1 MFPFF
6 SFSML
11 KCLGDFQATPELCRH
26 VSFLGETCL
35 PGRRYTEH
43 MNIKYPIAFVA
54 ELLAEPARAGILVA
68 LLDGD
73 ALPAGELAIIAGVSA
88 QSASGHLS
96 KLVDGGLLR
105 VQSEGRHR
113 YYRIA
118 GPEVGHAL
126 EALGTISTM
135 PNASS
140 LPRRP
145 EALALRAAR
154 SCYDHL
160 AGRVAVEL
168 RKALESSKIIA
179 ACGERDYEVG
189 PRGGRWF
196 EEMGIDVDLLRGGR
210 RAFARQ
216 CLDWTERTPHL
227 AGALGAALYLRLCE
241 LGWIAQRPKTRAV
254 RVTHRGARELHSQF
268 GITA

>member
-1 MFPFF
+1 
-6 SFSML
+6 
-11 KCLGDFQATPELCRH
+11 
-26 VSFLGETCL
+26 
-35 PGRRYTEH
+35 

>member
-1 MFPFF
+1 MEGCFGCKAKVGIVTTA
-6 SFSML
+6 S
-11 KCLGDFQATPELCRH
+11 R
-26 VSFLGETCL
+26 
-35 PGRRYTEH
+35 
-43 MNIKYPIAFVA
+43 
-54 ELLAEPARAGILVA
+54 ARKWGM
-68 LLDGD
+68 
-73 ALPAGELAIIAGVSA
+73 
-88 QSASGHLS
+88 
-96 KLVDGGLLR
+96 R
-105 VQSEGRHR
+105 W
-113 YYRIA
+113 
-118 GPEVGHAL
+118 
-126 EALGTISTM
+126 
-135 PNASS
+135 
-140 LPRRP
+140 RP
-145 EALALRAAR
+145 
-154 SCYDHL
+154 
-160 AGRVAVEL
+160 
-168 RKALESSKIIA
+168 LESSKIIA